1 LLKRTH
7 TCGEITADLDHQI
20 VTINGWVDRV
30 RNLGGVLFVTVRD
43 RYGKI
48 QVLFRPDDDALFSCA
63 ASLRGE
69 DVVAVCGR
77 VTRRPDT
84 AIKEDTGGA
93 VEIIAEKFEV
103 LSKALTPPFYI
114 HIESD
119 VNEELRLTYRYL
131 DLRRQRM
138 QKNIQ
143 LRHQVVQAVRAYFN
157 EHSFLE
163 IETPI
168 LTKSTPEGA
177 RDFLVPS
184 RLKPGKFYAL
194 PQSPQLFKQLLM
206 VSGFDRY
213 YQIARCFRDE
223 DFRADRQPEF
233 TQIDYEMSFV
243 EQQDIMRVTE
253 GILKTVFKNV
263 LGITIPTPFT
273 VMEYEAAMDLYGTDK
288 PDLRYGL
295 TFTDVTDICKDSA
308 FEPVRNAIQN
318 GGVLKG
324 FRVPG
329 AAPRY
334 SRKMIE
340 EMETLVKKAGA
351 KGLLHA
357 KTAKNPETGS
367 ALLLKT
373 NFDKHLSPSEAE
385 NLIKA
390 FALEEN
396 DLLFMV
402 SGEKKTVNVAL
413 GVLRS
418 EIAKRESLIPKDQF
432 CFLWVVN
439 FPMFSYSEEEQR
451 FVAEHHPFTMPDLT
465 ELETHKNSDATKI
478 HAHAYDVVLN
488 GWEIGGGSVRIHSRE
503 VQKTVFSLLGIDES
517 SQKSKFGFLLDA
529 FQYGVPPHAGCAMG
543 LDRLVAI
550 IAGEEYIRDVIP
562 FPKTTS
568 GICQMTA
575 APSDVENEQLE
586 KLSLKLIKDAR

>member
-1 LLKRTH
+1 MLKRTH
-7 TCGEITADLDHQI
+7 TCGEITADLEHQT

-48 QVLFRPDDDALFSCA
+48 QVLFQPENESLLSDAS
-63 ASLRGE
+63 SLHGE
-69 DVVAVCGR
+69 DVIAVCGE
-77 VTRRPDT
+77 VTKRPD
-84 AIKEDTGGA
+84 AAVKEDTGGA
-93 VEIIAEKFEV
+93 LEIIAQKLDI
-103 LSKALTPPFYI
+103 LSKAMTPPFYI
-114 HIESD
+114 HLESD

-143 LRHQVVQAVRAYFN
+143 LRHQVVRSVRDYFN
-157 EHSFLE
+157 GHSFLE

-233 TQIDYEMSFV
+233 TQIDYEMSFA
-243 EQQDIMRVTE
+243 EQRDIMDVTE
-253 GILKTVFKNV
+253 GVLKTVFENV
-263 LGITIPTPFT
+263 LGLAIPTPFPI
-273 VMEYEAAMDLYGTDK
+273 MDYEKAMDSYGTDK

-295 TFTDVTDICKDSA
+295 SFSDATDIMKSTG
-308 FEPVRNAIQN
+308 FEPIRNIIQS
-318 GGVLKG
+318 GGVVKG
-324 FRVPG
+324 FSIPG
-329 AAPRY
+329 AAPRF
-334 SRKMIE
+334 SRKLIE
-340 EMETLVKKAGA
+340 EMETISKKAGA
-351 KGLLHA
+351 NGLLHA
-357 KTAKNPETGS
+357 KALKNPENGPS
-367 ALLLKT
+367 VLLKT
-373 NFDKHLSPSEAE
+373 NFDKYLTAE
-385 NLIKA
+385 QSANLVEG
-390 FALEEN
+390 FSLQEN
-396 DLLFMV
+396 DLLFLI
-402 SGEKKTVNVAL
+402 SGTKKTVNTAL
-413 GVLRS
+413 GVLRV
-418 EIAKRESLIPKDQF
+418 EIAKRESLIPKNEY

-439 FPMFSYSEEEQR
+439 FPMFSYCEEEQR
-451 FVAEHHPFTMPDLT
+451 YVAEHHPFTMPNLS
-465 ELETHKNSDATKI
+465 ELETHKDKDATKI

-503 VQKTVFSLLGIDES
+503 VQKNVFSLLGIDES

-586 KLSLKLIKDAR
+586 KLSLKIIKDAR

>member
-48 QVLFRPDDDALFSCA
+48 QVLFRPEDDALFSCA

-194 PQSPQLFKQLLM
+194 PQSPQLFTQLLM

-223 DFRADRQPEF
+223 DFRADRQPELK
-233 TQIDYEMSFV
+233 QIDYEMSFV
-243 EQQDIMRVTE
+243 EQQDIM
-253 GILKTVFKNV
+253 
-263 LGITIPTPFT
+263 
-273 VMEYEAAMDLYGTDK
+273 
-288 PDLRYGL
+288 
-295 TFTDVTDICKDSA
+295 
-308 FEPVRNAIQN
+308 
-318 GGVLKG
+318 
-324 FRVPG
+324 
-329 AAPRY
+329 
-334 SRKMIE
+334 
-340 EMETLVKKAGA
+340 
-351 KGLLHA
+351 
-357 KTAKNPETGS
+357 
-367 ALLLKT
+367 
-373 NFDKHLSPSEAE
+373 
-385 NLIKA
+385 
-390 FALEEN
+390 
-396 DLLFMV
+396 
-402 SGEKKTVNVAL
+402 
-413 GVLRS
+413 
-418 EIAKRESLIPKDQF
+418 
-432 CFLWVVN
+432 
-439 FPMFSYSEEEQR
+439 
-451 FVAEHHPFTMPDLT
+451 
-465 ELETHKNSDATKI
+465 
-478 HAHAYDVVLN
+478 
-488 GWEIGGGSVRIHSRE
+488 
-503 VQKTVFSLLGIDES
+503 
-517 SQKSKFGFLLDA
+517 
-529 FQYGVPPHAGCAMG
+529 
-543 LDRLVAI
+543 
-550 IAGEEYIRDVIP
+550 
-562 FPKTTS
+562 
-568 GICQMTA
+568 
-575 APSDVENEQLE
+575 
-586 KLSLKLIKDAR
+586 